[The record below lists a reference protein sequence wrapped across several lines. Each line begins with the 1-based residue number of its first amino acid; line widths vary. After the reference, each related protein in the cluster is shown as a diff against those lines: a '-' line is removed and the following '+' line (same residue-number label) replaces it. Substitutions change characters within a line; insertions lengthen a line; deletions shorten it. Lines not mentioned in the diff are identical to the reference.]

1 MDIYNFTE
9 DCQYEFDDIKT
20 RIRMKLLKRDV
31 NPNIMKTAPFIDAI
45 DDNLLIVFYVDLGNV
60 NGVNIGFYINNEH
73 LRLWHI
79 SKKEVIESLLVTGN
93 TDCI

>member
-1 MDIYNFTE
+1 MDIYDFME

-20 RIRMKLLKRDV
+20 KIRMKLLKRDI
-31 NPNIMKTAPFIDAI
+31 NLGIMKTAPFIDAI

-60 NGVNIGFYINNEH
+60 NRVNIGFYINNEH

-79 SKKEVIESLLVTGN
+79 SKKDVIENLLVTGN

>member
-45 DDNLLIVFYVDLGNV
+45 DDNLLIAFYVDLGNV

-79 SKKEVIESLLVTGN
+79 SKTEVIEILLVTGN

>member
-1 MDIYNFTE
+1 MDIYDFME

-20 RIRMKLLKRDV
+20 KIRIKLIKRDV
-31 NPNIMKTAPFIDAI
+31 NLNIMSIAPFIDAI
-45 DDNLLIVFYVDLGNV
+45 NDNLLIVFYVDLGMVNSVNV
-60 NGVNIGFYINNEH
+60 GFYINNEH

-79 SKKEVIESLLVTGN
+79 SKKDVIENLLDTCN